1 MRHPQMFRHRSK
13 GPEPDRET
21 LAKMFE
27 RSEAIVLVA
36 PRDSYRPSL
45 GRQIESEVLTRQL
58 HPAVTRV
65 SWGKKNERLIEDVR
79 VFFDYSMPADFADDL
94 TLPGGPLPGWLG

>member
-1 MRHPQMFRHRSK
+1 MGLTAWVYEDWEWEDEGEAGAGVPTGRVDQLDPDGYKMRHPQMFRHRSK

-36 PRDSYRPSL
+36 PRDS
-45 GRQIESEVLTRQL
+45 I
-58 HPAVTRV
+58 A
-65 SWGKKNERLIEDVR
+65 RL
-79 VFFDYSMPADFADDL
+79 
-94 TLPGGPLPGWLG
+94 